1 MAVKFYFLVFLANTI
16 PRRQKIEKGNKMFC
30 ILMTLP
36 TAGKGGKGGGG
47 EGTFVQTTEMHFH
60 FHSVLFS
67 FLF

>member
-1 MAVKFYFLVFLANTI
+1 
-16 PRRQKIEKGNKMFC
+16 
-30 ILMTLP
+30 MTLP

-47 EGTFVQTTEMHFH
+47 EGTFVQTTELHFH